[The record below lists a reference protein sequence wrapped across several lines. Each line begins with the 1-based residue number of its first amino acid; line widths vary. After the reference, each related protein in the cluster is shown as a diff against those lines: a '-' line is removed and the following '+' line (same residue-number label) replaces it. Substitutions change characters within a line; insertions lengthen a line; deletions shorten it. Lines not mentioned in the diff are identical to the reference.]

1 MPAARWVG
9 SAVLRKEDER
19 LLAGQGMFLDDI
31 EVAGVLE
38 AAMLRSP
45 HAHAKIKSVD
55 VSAAEKMPG
64 VKAVRVIQG
73 PGTEIQ
79 WALDDW
85 EQYCFVPDFSGTGLI
100 ESPVKAIEM
109 WQLEFDAIRAGGALA
124 VFLLLYFFNPAQ
136 LVVSTSSEAVGALI
150 QAAKEALKE
159 EIEEKYKDELK
170 QYKERSVFLQTQVGF
185 FQELIKESAK
195 TTNKA
200 VEALAELRNQPNAP
214 PGIEEALAQLR
225 QKNTQAAEAILQF
238 TAERAFVVRVDL
250 ERPRGCVDLADG
262 RVVLI
267 EERLTEDGGIIGLRV
282 DITELKQREASF
294 RLLFDSNPVPMIV
307 CALDDERILGV
318 NDAAVEHYGYSRAEF
333 EKLTIRSVQAFESE
347 PPWSGDRSSDE
358 QTARTWKHVRADGT
372 LIDLAIYSRQLVYGD
387 RPAVLLALMDIT
399 ERKRAEARLAFMAQH
414 DGLTGLPNRNLL
426 RQHMDEILLHTR
438 RSADKAAVLV
448 LGLDNFKA
456 VNDTLGHGIGDKLL
470 RGVAKRL
477 RSTLREE
484 DTLARLNS
492 DEFAIVQSGLA
503 RPEDAVLLSRRL
515 LEAVG
520 EPYLLDGHSV
530 VIGASIGIA
539 MAPGDG
545 DESDKLL
552 KNADMA
558 LSRAKNDSRG
568 TFSFFEAGMDARA
581 QSRRKIELDLRDA
594 IQNDVLRPY
603 YQPLVDLATGR
614 ITGFEALVRWP
625 HPERGMISP
634 AEFIPV
640 AEETGLI
647 NALGGLMLRRACMDA
662 AQWPDDVRVAVNL
675 SPLQFRVG
683 NLLSVVMD
691 ALKQSGLP
699 ARRLELEITET
710 LLLEKSSQVLATLHA
725 LRALGVRISM
735 DDFGTGYSSLS
746 YLRSFPFDKI
756 KIDQSF
762 VRDLAANPDAQA
774 IVRSIISLGKGL
786 GVTITAEGV
795 ETEAEVNCLRNE
807 GCHEGQGFLFSRARP
822 NADIVGLLKTQGNW
836 SSPAGAALV
845 A

>member
-1 MPAARWVG
+1 
-9 SAVLRKEDER
+9 
-19 LLAGQGMFLDDI
+19 
-31 EVAGVLE
+31 
-38 AAMLRSP
+38 
-45 HAHAKIKSVD
+45 
-55 VSAAEKMPG
+55 
-64 VKAVRVIQG
+64 
-73 PGTEIQ
+73 
-79 WALDDW
+79 
-85 EQYCFVPDFSGTGLI
+85 
-100 ESPVKAIEM
+100 
-109 WQLEFDAIRAGGALA
+109 
-124 VFLLLYFFNPAQ
+124 
-136 LVVSTSSEAVGALI
+136 
-150 QAAKEALKE
+150 
-159 EIEEKYKDELK
+159 
-170 QYKERSVFLQTQVGF
+170 
-185 FQELIKESAK
+185 
-195 TTNKA
+195 
-200 VEALAELRNQPNAP
+200 
-214 PGIEEALAQLR
+214 
-225 QKNTQAAEAILQF
+225 
-238 TAERAFVVRVDL
+238 
-250 ERPRGCVDLADG
+250 
-262 RVVLI
+262 
-267 EERLTEDGGIIGLRV
+267 
-282 DITELKQREASF
+282 
-294 RLLFDSNPVPMIV
+294 
-307 CALDDERILGV
+307 
-318 NDAAVEHYGYSRAEF
+318 
-333 EKLTIRSVQAFESE
+333 
-347 PPWSGDRSSDE
+347 
-358 QTARTWKHVRADGT
+358 
-372 LIDLAIYSRQLVYGD
+372 VYGD
-387 RPAVLLALMDIT
+387 QPAVLLALMDIT

-438 RSADKAAVLV
+438 RSAEKVAVLV

-492 DEFAIVQSGLA
+492 DEFAIVQGGLT

-515 LEAVG
+515 LEVIG
-520 EPYLLDGHSV
+520 NTHLLDGHSI

-545 DESDKLL
+545 DESEKLL

-581 QSRRKIELDLRDA
+581 QSRRKIEIELRAA
-594 IQNDVLRPY
+594 IQNDALRPY
-603 YQPLVDLATGR
+603 YQPLIDLSTGR

-647 NALGGLMLRRACMDA
+647 NPLGGLILRRACMDA
-662 AQWPDDVRVAVNL
+662 ALWPDDVRVAVNL

-683 NLLSVVMD
+683 DLLSVVMD

-699 ARRLELEITET
+699 AKRLELEITET

-762 VRDLAANPDAQA
+762 VRDLAANRDAQA
-774 IVRSIISLGKGL
+774 IVRSIISLGIGL

-795 ETEAEVNCLRNE
+795 ETEAELSCLRSE

-822 NADIVGLLKTQGNW
+822 NAEIVGLLKAQRGADFVA
-836 SSPAGAALV
+836 PADFADKSALV

>member
-1 MPAARWVG
+1 MRAEAEAAI
-9 SAVLRKEDER
+9 ADARKSHER
-19 LLAGQGMFLDDI
+19 LREAIDILPQGIVFLDAEGRYILWNKKYAEIYSGSSDLFKPGARLQDTI
-31 EVAGVLE
+31 RVGVERGDYPE
-38 AAMLRSP
+38 AIGR
-45 HAHAKIKSVD
+45 
-55 VSAAEKMPG
+55 
-64 VKAVRVIQG
+64 
-73 PGTEIQ
+73 
-79 WALDDW
+79 
-85 EQYCFVPDFSGTGLI
+85 
-100 ESPVKAIEM
+100 
-109 WQLEFDAIRAGGALA
+109 
-124 VFLLLYFFNPAQ
+124 
-136 LVVSTSSEAVGALI
+136 
-150 QAAKEALKE
+150 
-159 EIEEKYKDELK
+159 
-170 QYKERSVFLQTQVGF
+170 
-185 FQELIKESAK
+185 
-195 TTNKA
+195 
-200 VEALAELRNQPNAP
+200 
-214 PGIEEALAQLR
+214 EEAW
-225 QKNTQAAEAILQF
+225 I
-238 TAERAFVVRVDL
+238 AERL
-250 ERPRGCVDLADG
+250 EKLYQPGDRHEQMLSDG
-262 RVVLI
+262 RCVLI

-318 NDAAVEHYGYSRAEF
+318 NDAAIEHYGYSRAEF

-358 QTARTWKHVRADGT
+358 LKARTWKHVRADGR
-372 LIDLAIYSRQLVYGD
+372 LIDLAIYSRHLIYGD

-399 ERKRAEARLAFMAQH
+399 ERKRAEARVAFMAQH

-426 RQHMDEILLHTR
+426 RQRMDEKLVHAR
-438 RSADKAAVLV
+438 RSVEKIAVLI

-456 VNDTLGHGIGDKLL
+456 INDALGHGIGDKLL
-470 RGVAKRL
+470 RSVAKRL

-484 DTLARLNS
+484 DVLARLNS
-492 DEFAIVQSGLA
+492 DEFSIVQSGLT
-503 RPEDAVLLSRRL
+503 RPEDAVLLAKRL
-515 LEAVG
+515 SQAIG

-545 DESDKLL
+545 DESEKLL

-581 QSRRKIELDLRDA
+581 QSRRKIEIDLRDA
-594 IQNDVLRPY
+594 IHNDVLCPH
-603 YQPLVDLATGR
+603 YQPLIDLSSGR

-625 HPERGMISP
+625 HAERGMIPP

-647 NALGGLMLRRACMDA
+647 NALGGLMLLHACRDA
-662 AQWPDDVRVAVNL
+662 ALWPDDVRVAVNL
-675 SPLQFRVG
+675 SPLQFRGG

-699 ARRLELEITET
+699 PRRLELEITET
-710 LLLEKSSQVLATLHA
+710 LLLEKSSQVQATLHA

-774 IVRSIISLGKGL
+774 IVRSIISLGMGL

-795 ETEAEVNCLRNE
+795 ETEAELNCLRSE

-822 NADIVGLLKTQGNW
+822 NTDIVGLLQAQRGGDFTG
-836 SSPAGAALV
+836 PADEGEKAALV

>member
-1 MPAARWVG
+1 MPIGRPKKTKKTSKPKRVAIAGRAPVKRGRKLPVSEIGATVRMRAEAAAAIAQART
-9 SAVLRKEDER
+9 SHER
-19 LLAGQGMFLDDI
+19 LRQAIDILPQGIVFLDADGRYI
-31 EVAGVLE
+31 LWNKKYSEIYSRSSDLFEPGARLQDTIRIGV
-38 AAMLRSP
+38 
-45 HAHAKIKSVD
+45 
-55 VSAAEKMPG
+55 
-64 VKAVRVIQG
+64 
-73 PGTEIQ
+73 
-79 WALDDW
+79 
-85 EQYCFVPDFSGTGLI
+85 
-100 ESPVKAIEM
+100 
-109 WQLEFDAIRAGGALA
+109 
-124 VFLLLYFFNPAQ
+124 
-136 LVVSTSSEAVGALI
+136 
-150 QAAKEALKE
+150 
-159 EIEEKYKDELK
+159 
-170 QYKERSVFLQTQVGF
+170 ERGDY
-185 FQELIKESAK
+185 
-195 TTNKA
+195 
-200 VEALAELRNQPNAP
+200 P
-214 PGIEEALAQLR
+214 
-225 QKNTQAAEAILQF
+225 EAIGREEEWI
-238 TAERAFVVRVDL
+238 AERLTRL
-250 ERPRGCVDLADG
+250 YQPGERHEQVLADG
-262 RVVLI
+262 RCILI
-267 EERLTEDGGIIGLRV
+267 EERLTEDGGVIGLRV

-318 NDAAVEHYGYSRAEF
+318 NDAAIAHYGYSRAEF
-333 EKLTIRSVQAFESE
+333 EKLTIGNVQAFESE
-347 PPWSGDRSSDE
+347 PPWAGDHSSDE
-358 QTARTWKHVRADGT
+358 LTARIWKHVRADGT

-414 DGLTGLPNRNLL
+414 DGLTGLPNRGQL
-426 RQHMDEILLHTR
+426 RQQMDEMLQHTR
-438 RSADKAAVLV
+438 RSSDKMAVLM

-456 VNDTLGHGIGDKLL
+456 VNDTLGHGVGDKLL
-470 RGVAKRL
+470 RSVAKRL
-477 RSTLREE
+477 RSTLREQ

-503 RPEDAVLLSRRL
+503 RPEDAVLLARRL

-545 DESDKLL
+545 EESEKLL
-552 KNADMA
+552 KHADMA

-568 TFSFFEAGMDARA
+568 TFSFFESGMDARA
-581 QSRRKIELDLRDA
+581 QGRRKIETDLRDA
-594 IQNDVLRPY
+594 IQGDVLRPY
-603 YQPLVDLATGR
+603 YQPLIDLSSGR

-625 HPERGMISP
+625 HPERGMVSP

-662 AQWPDDVRVAVNL
+662 ALWPDDVRVAVNL
-675 SPLQFRVG
+675 SPLQFRAG
-683 NLLSVVMD
+683 NLLSVVME

-699 ARRLELEITET
+699 AKRLELEITET

-762 VRDLAANPDAQA
+762 VRGLGTNNDAQA
-774 IVRSIISLGKGL
+774 IVRAIISLGVGL

-795 ETEAEVNCLRNE
+795 ETEAELACLRSE
-807 GCHEGQGFLFSRARP
+807 GCHEGQGFLFSHARP
-822 NADIVGLLKTQGNW
+822 NAEIVAMLKAQLGLDG
-836 SSPAGAALV
+836 ALV
-845 A
+845 KTARVA

>member
-1 MPAARWVG
+1 
-9 SAVLRKEDER
+9 
-19 LLAGQGMFLDDI
+19 
-31 EVAGVLE
+31 
-38 AAMLRSP
+38 
-45 HAHAKIKSVD
+45 
-55 VSAAEKMPG
+55 VSAEIG
-64 VKAVRVIQG
+64 EVVR
-73 PGTEIQ
+73 
-79 WALDDW
+79 
-85 EQYCFVPDFSGTGLI
+85 
-100 ESPVKAIEM
+100 K
-109 WQLEFDAIRAGGALA
+109 RA
-124 VFLLLYFFNPAQ
+124 
-136 LVVSTSSEAVGALI
+136 
-150 QAAKEALKE
+150 
-159 EIEEKYKDELK
+159 
-170 QYKERSVFLQTQVGF
+170 
-185 FQELIKESAK
+185 
-195 TTNKA
+195 
-200 VEALAELRNQPNAP
+200 
-214 PGIEEALAQLR
+214 
-225 QKNTQAAEAILQF
+225 AAEAAIAEARKSHERLREAFDILPQGIVF
-238 TAERAFVVRVDL
+238 LDAEGRYILWNQKYAEIYNRSSDLFEPGARLEDTIRIGVERGDYPEAIGREQEWIAERL
-250 ERPRGCVDLADG
+250 KKLYQPGERHEQTLGDG
-262 RVVLI
+262 RVILI
-267 EERLTEDGGIIGLRV
+267 EERLTGDGGVIGLRV

-307 CALDDERILGV
+307 CAQADERIVGV
-318 NDAAVEHYGYSRAEF
+318 NDAAVEHYGYSRTEF
-333 EKLTIRSVQAFESE
+333 EKLTIRSIQAFEAE
-347 PPWSGDRSSDE
+347 PPWAGDRSSDE
-358 QTARTWKHVRADGT
+358 LTARTWKHVRADGA
-372 LIDLAIYSRQLVYGD
+372 LIDLAIYSRHLVYND
-387 RPAVLLALMDIT
+387 QPAVLLALMDIT

-414 DGLTGLPNRNLL
+414 DHLTGLPNRNLL
-426 RQHMDEILLHTR
+426 RQHMDEILLHAR
-438 RSADKAAVLV
+438 RSADKVAVLV

-503 RPEDAVLLSRRL
+503 RPEDAVLLARRL
-515 LEAVG
+515 LEAIAD
-520 EPYLLDGHSV
+520 PYLFDGHSV
-530 VIGASIGIA
+530 IIGASIGIA

-545 DESDKLL
+545 DESEKLL
-552 KNADMA
+552 KSADMA

-594 IQNDVLRPY
+594 IQNEVLQPH
-603 YQPLVDLATGR
+603 YQPLICLSSGR

-625 HPERGMISP
+625 DPERGMISP

-647 NALGGLMLRRACMDA
+647 NGLGGLMLRRACMDA
-662 AQWPDDVRVAVNL
+662 ALWPDDVRVAVNL
-675 SPLQFRVG
+675 SPLQFRTG
-683 NLLSVVMD
+683 NLLSIVMD
-691 ALKQSGLP
+691 ALKQAGLP
-699 ARRLELEITET
+699 AKRLELEITET

-762 VRDLAANPDAQA
+762 VRDLGSNRDAQA

-795 ETEAEVNCLRNE
+795 ETEAELSCLRAE

-822 NADIVGLLKTQGNW
+822 NAEIVRLLQAQCSAVYDAPPEVDGD
-836 SSPAGAALV
+836 AALV

>member
-1 MPAARWVG
+1 
-9 SAVLRKEDER
+9 
-19 LLAGQGMFLDDI
+19 
-31 EVAGVLE
+31 
-38 AAMLRSP
+38 
-45 HAHAKIKSVD
+45 
-55 VSAAEKMPG
+55 
-64 VKAVRVIQG
+64 
-73 PGTEIQ
+73 
-79 WALDDW
+79 
-85 EQYCFVPDFSGTGLI
+85 
-100 ESPVKAIEM
+100 
-109 WQLEFDAIRAGGALA
+109 
-124 VFLLLYFFNPAQ
+124 
-136 LVVSTSSEAVGALI
+136 
-150 QAAKEALKE
+150 
-159 EIEEKYKDELK
+159 
-170 QYKERSVFLQTQVGF
+170 
-185 FQELIKESAK
+185 
-195 TTNKA
+195 
-200 VEALAELRNQPNAP
+200 
-214 PGIEEALAQLR
+214 
-225 QKNTQAAEAILQF
+225 
-238 TAERAFVVRVDL
+238 
-250 ERPRGCVDLADG
+250 
-262 RVVLI
+262 
-267 EERLTEDGGIIGLRV
+267 
-282 DITELKQREASF
+282 
-294 RLLFDSNPVPMIV
+294 MIV

-318 NDAAVEHYGYSRAEF
+318 NDAAIEHYGYGRTEF

-347 PPWSGDRSSDE
+347 PPWAGDRSSDE

-372 LIDLAIYSRQLVYGD
+372 LIDLAIYSRHLVYNEQ
-387 RPAVLLALMDIT
+387 PAVLLALMDIT

-426 RQHMDEILLHTR
+426 RQQMDDILLHTR
-438 RSADKAAVLV
+438 RSAEKVAVLV

-492 DEFAIVQSGLA
+492 DEFAIIRSGLA
-503 RPEDAVLLSRRL
+503 RPEDAVLQSRRL
-515 LEAVG
+515 LEAIG
-520 EPYLLDGHSV
+520 EPYLLDGHSI

-545 DESDKLL
+545 DESEKLL

-568 TFSFFEAGMDARA
+568 SFSFFETGMDARA
-581 QSRRKIELDLRDA
+581 QSRRKIEIDLRDA

-603 YQPLVDLATGR
+603 YQPLIDLSTGR

-634 AEFIPV
+634 AEFVPV

-647 NALGGLMLRRACMDA
+647 SGLGGLMLRRACMDA
-662 AQWPDDVRVAVNL
+662 ARWPDDVRVAVNL

-683 NLLSVVMD
+683 NLLSIVMD

-699 ARRLELEITET
+699 AKRLELEITET

-762 VRDLAANPDAQA
+762 VRDLAGNRDAQA
-774 IVRSIISLGKGL
+774 IVRAIVSLGIGL

-795 ETEAEVNCLRNE
+795 ETEAELRCLRAE

-822 NADIVGLLKTQGNW
+822 NAEIVELLRAQCGGNFT
-836 SSPAGAALV
+836 PAAETAEKAALV

>member
-1 MPAARWVG
+1 MPTNRPKKITTSKHPAATGRPAKRGPKRSSRG
-9 SAVLRKEDER
+9 SRVSAEIGEIVRMRAEAEAAIAEARKSHER
-19 LLAGQGMFLDDI
+19 LRQAIDILPQGIVFLDADGRYI
-31 EVAGVLE
+31 LWNKKYSEIYSRSSDLFKPGARLQDTIRVGV
-38 AAMLRSP
+38 
-45 HAHAKIKSVD
+45 
-55 VSAAEKMPG
+55 
-64 VKAVRVIQG
+64 
-73 PGTEIQ
+73 
-79 WALDDW
+79 
-85 EQYCFVPDFSGTGLI
+85 
-100 ESPVKAIEM
+100 
-109 WQLEFDAIRAGGALA
+109 
-124 VFLLLYFFNPAQ
+124 
-136 LVVSTSSEAVGALI
+136 
-150 QAAKEALKE
+150 
-159 EIEEKYKDELK
+159 
-170 QYKERSVFLQTQVGF
+170 ERGDY
-185 FQELIKESAK
+185 
-195 TTNKA
+195 
-200 VEALAELRNQPNAP
+200 P
-214 PGIEEALAQLR
+214 
-225 QKNTQAAEAILQF
+225 EAIGREEEWI
-238 TAERAFVVRVDL
+238 AERLTRL
-250 ERPRGCVDLADG
+250 YQPGERHEQALADG
-262 RVVLI
+262 RCILI

-318 NDAAVEHYGYSRAEF
+318 NDAAIAHYGYSRAEF
-333 EKLTIRSVQAFESE
+333 EKLTIGSVQAFDSQ
-347 PPWSGDRSSDE
+347 PPWAGDRSSDE
-358 QTARTWKHVRADGT
+358 LAARTWKHVRADGA

-426 RQHMDEILLHTR
+426 RQKMDEMLQHTR
-438 RSADKAAVLV
+438 RGSDKMAVLM

-456 VNDTLGHGIGDKLL
+456 VNDTLGHGVGDKLL

-477 RSTLREE
+477 RSTLRDE

-492 DEFAIVQSGLA
+492 DEFAIVQSGLT
-503 RPEDAVLLSRRL
+503 RPEDAVLLARRL

-545 DESDKLL
+545 DESEKLL
-552 KNADMA
+552 KHADMA

-568 TFSFFEAGMDARA
+568 TFSFFESGMDARA

-594 IQNDVLRPY
+594 IQGDVLRPY
-603 YQPLVDLATGR
+603 YQPLIDLSNGR
-614 ITGFEALVRWP
+614 ITGLEALVRWP

-647 NALGGLMLRRACMDA
+647 SGLGSLMLRSACADA
-662 AQWPDDVRVAVNL
+662 ALWPDDVRVAINL

-710 LLLEKSSQVLATLHA
+710 LLLEKSSQVQATLHA

-762 VRDLAANPDAQA
+762 VRGLGTNNDAQA
-774 IVRSIISLGKGL
+774 IVRAIISLGVGL

-795 ETEAEVNCLRNE
+795 ETEAELACLRSE
-807 GCHEGQGFLFSRARP
+807 GCHEGQGFLFSHARP
-822 NADIVGLLKTQGNW
+822 NAEIVNLLKAQRNE
-836 SSPAGAALV
+836 SAEAALV

>member
-1 MPAARWVG
+1 MPRIRPKTAKRLKLAAITRIAGRPAKPSPKLSSG
-9 SAVLRKEDER
+9 SRRVSTEISEIVRKRAEAEAAIAEARKAHER
-19 LLAGQGMFLDDI
+19 LREAIDILPQGIVFLDADGHYI
-31 EVAGVLE
+31 LWNKKYSEIYSRSSDLFEPGARLQDTIRIGV
-38 AAMLRSP
+38 
-45 HAHAKIKSVD
+45 
-55 VSAAEKMPG
+55 
-64 VKAVRVIQG
+64 
-73 PGTEIQ
+73 
-79 WALDDW
+79 
-85 EQYCFVPDFSGTGLI
+85 
-100 ESPVKAIEM
+100 
-109 WQLEFDAIRAGGALA
+109 
-124 VFLLLYFFNPAQ
+124 
-136 LVVSTSSEAVGALI
+136 
-150 QAAKEALKE
+150 
-159 EIEEKYKDELK
+159 
-170 QYKERSVFLQTQVGF
+170 ERGDY
-185 FQELIKESAK
+185 
-195 TTNKA
+195 
-200 VEALAELRNQPNAP
+200 P
-214 PGIEEALAQLR
+214 
-225 QKNTQAAEAILQF
+225 EAIGREEEWI
-238 TAERAFVVRVDL
+238 TERLARL
-250 ERPRGCVDLADG
+250 YRPGERHEQILADG
-262 RVVLI
+262 RCILI
-267 EERLTEDGGIIGLRV
+267 EERLTKDGGVIGLRV

-294 RLLFDSNPVPMIV
+294 RLLFDSNPVPMIL
-307 CALDDERILGV
+307 CALDGERVLGV

-333 EKLTIRSVQAFESE
+333 EKLTIRNVQAFGSE
-347 PPWSGDRSSDE
+347 LPWNSECSSDE
-358 QTARTWKHVRADGT
+358 LAARTWKHVRADGT
-372 LIDLAIYSRQLVYGD
+372 LIDLAIYSRHLVYGD
-387 RPAVLLALMDIT
+387 QPAVLLALMDIT

-426 RQHMDEILLHTR
+426 RQRMDEILQHVR
-438 RSADKAAVLV
+438 RSAEKAAVLV
-448 LGLDNFKA
+448 LGLDSFKA

-484 DTLARLNS
+484 DMLARLNS
-492 DEFAIVQSGLA
+492 DEFAIVQSGLT
-503 RPEDAVLLSRRL
+503 RPEEAVVLARRL
-515 LEAVG
+515 LEAIG
-520 EPYLLDGHSV
+520 DPFLLDGQSI

-545 DESDKLL
+545 DESEKLL

-568 TFSFFEAGMDARA
+568 TFSFFEAAMDAQA
-581 QSRRKIELDLRDA
+581 QSRRKIEIDLRDA
-594 IQNDVLRPY
+594 IRDDVLRPH
-603 YQPLVDLATGR
+603 YQPLIDLSTGR

-662 AQWPDDVRVAVNL
+662 TLWPDDVRVAVNL
-675 SPLQFRVG
+675 SPSQFRTG

-699 ARRLELEITET
+699 AKRLELEITET

-762 VRDLAANPDAQA
+762 VRDLAANREAQA
-774 IVRSIISLGKGL
+774 IVRSIISLGAGL

-795 ETEAEVNCLRNE
+795 ETEAELNCLRTE
-807 GCHEGQGFLFSRARP
+807 GCHEGQGFLFSQARP
-822 NADIVGLLKTQGNW
+822 NAEIVGLLKAQCGRDFIA
-836 SSPAGAALV
+836 PEDIVEKAAQV